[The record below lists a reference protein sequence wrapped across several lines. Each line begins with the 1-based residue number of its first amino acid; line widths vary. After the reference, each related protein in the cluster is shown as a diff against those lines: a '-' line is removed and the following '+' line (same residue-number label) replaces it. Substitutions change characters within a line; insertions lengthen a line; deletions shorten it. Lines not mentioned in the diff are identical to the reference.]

1 MFLHTFTYT
10 NRLLSRKKGLLFWSM
25 VFPIILGFLFKL
37 AFGGLVE
44 SEQFKR
50 IDVSYEEGIK
60 DDSYFWTF
68 LNQLDEEGYFN
79 LTPARG
85 NKLLEEGKV
94 KVHIVNKD
102 YLLTNKSGLE
112 QTIVE
117 SIINQYLQKESTI
130 KNIWEIAP
138 GAKLDE
144 ALKLDDYIEDASRD
158 NMNFINTYF
167 YSLIGMQAIYG
178 YMWGLEVMYMYE
190 ANLSTLAK
198 RNAISPTKK
207 GKSLLASLLSAWI
220 INILVLLVNVL
231 VQKYAFK
238 VDFGDRI
245 LELGGLLSIAGLNGV
260 CLGGLIAVS
269 NRRSVDT
276 KIGIGISISMFLSFL
291 AGMMFSRMKLI
302 VERYFPIANRLNPV
316 SLVTDGIYSLYYYGS
331 LDRYLE
337 NIYWLSG
344 VTILFLLATFYMIR
358 GKKYDS
364 L

>member
-10 NRLLSRKKGLLFWSM
+10 NKLLVRKKALLFWSM

-79 LTPARG
+79 LTPARD

-102 YLLTNKSGLE
+102 QLLTKKSGLE
-112 QTIVE
+112 ETVVE
-117 SIINQYLQKESTI
+117 TIINQYLQKESTI

-144 ALKLDDYIEDASRD
+144 ALKLDDYIEDASRA

-238 VDFGDRI
+238 VDFGNRI
-245 LELGGLLSIAGLNGV
+245 LELGGLLSIAALNGV

-269 NRRSVDT
+269 NKRSVDT

-316 SLVTDGIYSLYYYGS
+316 NLVTDGLYSLYYYGS
-331 LDRYLE
+331 LDRYME
-337 NIYWLSG
+337 NVYWLSG
-344 VTILFLLATFYMIR
+344 VTLFFLLATFYIIR